1 MTPEPVTPEPVTPE
15 PVTPEPVE
23 YHMADGVVLRGDVY
37 GPAEGPPVLL
47 LHGGGQT
54 RHAWG
59 GAAITLAKAGFHA
72 VALDQRG
79 HGDSDWSKDQ
89 SYEIDDFASD
99 MRAVAQTF
107 RAPPAVVG
115 ASLGG
120 IAGMLGIGEA
130 DAPARIASALV
141 LVDITPTVER
151 AGVERIL
158 NFMQAKM
165 HEGFAT
171 LDDVADYVAAYLP
184 DRPRPKST
192 AGLEKNLR
200 RREDGRWYW
209 HWDPGFMTDIDTRM
223 DDREPAR
230 LQAATRRLSMPA
242 LLVRGKKSDLVTP
255 ETAQEFVELAP
266 KGQFVDVGGAGH
278 MVAGDK
284 NDVFI
289 DAVMGFLSKST

>member
-1 MTPEPVTPEPVTPE
+1 MTPTPI
-15 PVTPEPVE
+15 E
-23 YHMADGVVLRGDVY
+23 YKMADGVVLRGDTY
-37 GPAEGPPVLL
+37 GDAANPPVLL

-59 GAAITLAKAGFHA
+59 GAAVALAKAGFYA

-79 HGDSDWSKDQ
+79 HGDSDWAPGGL
-89 SYEIDDFASD
+89 YRIGDFAAD
-99 MRAVAQTF
+99 MRTVAQTF
-107 RAPPAVVG
+107 GTLPASVG

-120 IAGMLGIGEA
+120 LATMLGCGEA
-130 DAPARIASALV
+130 DDSSAIARAIV

-151 AGVERIL
+151 AGVERIV
-158 NFMQAKM
+158 NFMQEKM

-200 RREDGRWYW
+200 QRDGRWYW
-209 HWDPGFMTDIDTRM
+209 HWDPGFMTDLDARM
-223 DDREPAR
+223 EDRDPER
-230 LQAATRRLSMPA
+230 MKAATRRLSMPA
-242 LLVRGKKSDLVTP
+242 LLVRGAKSDLVTP
-255 ETAQEFVELAP
+255 ETAKEFVDLAP

-289 DAVMGFLSKST
+289 DAVMGFLAQSGRDNSDNAA

>member
-1 MTPEPVTPEPVTPE
+1 MTPTPI
-15 PVTPEPVE
+15 E
-23 YHMADGVVLRGDVY
+23 YKMADGVVLRGDTY
-37 GPAEGPPVLL
+37 GDAANPPVLL

-59 GAAITLAKAGFHA
+59 GAAVALAKAGFYA

-79 HGDSDWSKDQ
+79 HGDSDWAPGGL
-89 SYEIDDFASD
+89 YRIGDFAAD
-99 MRAVAQTF
+99 MRTVAQTF
-107 RAPPAVVG
+107 GTLPASVG

-120 IAGMLGIGEA
+120 LATMLGCGEA
-130 DAPARIASALV
+130 DDPSAIARAIV

-151 AGVERIL
+151 AGVERIV
-158 NFMQAKM
+158 NFMQEKM

-200 RREDGRWYW
+200 QRDGRWHW
-209 HWDPGFMTDIDTRM
+209 HWDPGFMTDLGARM
-223 DDREPAR
+223 EDRDPER
-230 LQAATRRLSMPA
+230 MKAATRRLSMPA
-242 LLVRGKKSDLVTP
+242 LLVRGAKSDLVTP
-255 ETAQEFVELAP
+255 ETAKEFVDLAP

-289 DAVMGFLSKST
+289 DAVMGFLAQSGRDNSDNAA